1 MKLSKILFSV
11 FIVGLFAFEALGS
24 EENKKIREWLGEK
37 PKKAQVKKDK
47 KSTISFIKFNN
58 IRLENLFN
66 YLSAKYSVNI
76 IIEEPIIRHYTI
88 SMRLKDTNIE
98 EILRI
103 VSNEHSLTFVKKDGS
118 YHITSKKRYHE
129 ERFATLDYMTESVKI
144 RYSSITDT
152 ISFLQDIMKGSIVVR
167 SSTQNEPY
175 RNLFDATPDAGAFSA
190 NIGEQESAGKI
201 LPQGGETGRS
211 TPRGGSPRNL
221 LGIVSSQEIVPDRVL
236 YVVPFFNE
244 NALYLLSRDKKL
256 IEKAKQYIKEIDIP
270 IKKVLIQ
277 GKIIN
282 INIDDDFSSFFEFS
296 RRSNAL
302 RGSSANPSSVVSI
315 GNLEYTFLDSLI
327 SANIEILQKDGRAK
341 TIASPMVLTAN
352 RSKGSLQI
360 TRETSI
366 ISGWE
371 PGSTIMVGDS
381 PREIKPI
388 PSYTTKD
395 IGTEFEIVPFIN
407 EKNEILLNIKITVST
422 LEKGSQKILVPDAYG
437 NFNEPLAV
445 DGVAETTIETTLV
458 TTHGKGIVLGGL
470 INETTSKQESK
481 VPLLGDVP
489 VLGFFFNKTTDVTT
503 KSEMVVILTPYIV
516 DLKNPDAHKTIDVIH
531 KSIEKDK
538 DIFHEVES
546 EPTGNKLIDNV
557 LKEN

>member
-1 MKLSKILFSV
+1 
-11 FIVGLFAFEALGS
+11 
-24 EENKKIREWLGEK
+24 
-37 PKKAQVKKDK
+37 
-47 KSTISFIKFNN
+47 
-58 IRLENLFN
+58 
-66 YLSAKYSVNI
+66 
-76 IIEEPIIRHYTI
+76 
-88 SMRLKDTNIE
+88 
-98 EILRI
+98 
-103 VSNEHSLTFVKKDGS
+103 
-118 YHITSKKRYHE
+118 
-129 ERFATLDYMTESVKI
+129 
-144 RYSSITDT
+144 
-152 ISFLQDIMKGSIVVR
+152 
-167 SSTQNEPY
+167 
-175 RNLFDATPDAGAFSA
+175 
-190 NIGEQESAGKI
+190 
-201 LPQGGETGRS
+201 
-211 TPRGGSPRNL
+211 
-221 LGIVSSQEIVPDRVL
+221 
-236 YVVPFFNE
+236 
-244 NALYLLSRDKKL
+244 
-256 IEKAKQYIKEIDIP
+256 
-270 IKKVLIQ
+270 
-277 GKIIN
+277 
-282 INIDDDFSSFFEFS
+282 
-296 RRSNAL
+296 
-302 RGSSANPSSVVSI
+302 
-315 GNLEYTFLDSLI
+315 
-327 SANIEILQKDGRAK
+327 
-341 TIASPMVLTAN
+341 
-352 RSKGSLQI
+352 
-360 TRETSI
+360 
-366 ISGWE
+366 
-371 PGSTIMVGDS
+371 MVGDS

-388 PSYTTKD
+388 PSYTTRD